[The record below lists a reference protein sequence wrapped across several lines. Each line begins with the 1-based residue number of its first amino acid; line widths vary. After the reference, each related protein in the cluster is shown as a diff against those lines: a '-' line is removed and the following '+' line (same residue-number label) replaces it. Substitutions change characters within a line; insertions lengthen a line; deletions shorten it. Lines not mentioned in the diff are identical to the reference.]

1 MSTVKCGEWSN
12 ELAES
17 ARRGAGPSEGL
28 SAHLSDCGR
37 CGERWEAERT
47 LSAELRRLRLAHAG
61 ERSQDVWRRRLM
73 AEFAPL
79 ERSQS
84 RSWFRWAWVP
94 ASVALLVVA
103 SVQVWLGM
111 PGRNV
116 PAQLSV
122 ESEDFAGA
130 GFLDIDEENGFIPVP
145 YALPLA
151 TGESVRI
158 VRRELNGAELV
169 RMGIDLP
176 GGYAGG
182 LADDFEAD
190 IVLGEDE
197 LPRAVQL
204 VSYPELRFQTGEQLQ

>member
-1 MSTVKCGEWSN
+1 MNTVNCGEWSN
-12 ELAES
+12 ELDEC
-17 ARRGAGPSEGL
+17 ARRGARPSKRL

-37 CGERWEAERT
+37 CGERWEAART
-47 LSAELRRLRLAHAG
+47 LNAELRKLRLARSG

-73 AEFAPL
+73 AEFARL

-116 PAQLSV
+116 PAQPSV
-122 ESEDFAGA
+122 ENEDFAGA
-130 GFLDIDEENGFIPVP
+130 GFVEIDEENGFIPVP

-176 GGYAGG
+176 GGYADD

-190 IVLGEDE
+190 VVLGEDE

-204 VSYPELRFQTGEQLQ
+204 VSYPEL

>member
-1 MSTVKCGEWSN
+1 MSTGNCGEWLN
-12 ELAES
+12 QLAEC
-17 ARRGAGPSEGL
+17 ARRGAEPSGRL
-28 SAHLSDCGR
+28 SAHLSECAR
-37 CGERWEAERT
+37 CGERWEAEQA
-47 LSAELRRLRLAHAG
+47 LSAELRELRLACAG
-61 ERSQDVWRRRLM
+61 ERSADVWRRRLM
-73 AEFAPL
+73 AEFARL
-79 ERSQS
+79 EPSSS
-84 RSWFRWAWVP
+84 RSWFRWAWIP
-94 ASVALLVVA
+94 ASAALLVVA

-116 PAQLSV
+116 PAQRSV
-122 ESEDFAGA
+122 QSEDLAGA
-130 GFLDIDEENGFIPVP
+130 GFLDIGEANGFIPVP

-176 GGYAGG
+176 GAYAGD

-204 VSYPELRFQTGEQLQ
+204 VSYPEL

>member
-1 MSTVKCGEWSN
+1 
-12 ELAES
+12 
-17 ARRGAGPSEGL
+17 
-28 SAHLSDCGR
+28 
-37 CGERWEAERT
+37 
-47 LSAELRRLRLAHAG
+47 
-61 ERSQDVWRRRLM
+61 
-73 AEFAPL
+73 
-79 ERSQS
+79 
-84 RSWFRWAWVP
+84 
-94 ASVALLVVA
+94 
-103 SVQVWLGM
+103 M

-116 PAQLSV
+116 PAQRSV
-122 ESEDFAGA
+122 QSEDLAGA
-130 GFLDIDEENGFIPVP
+130 GFLDIGEANGFIPVP

-176 GGYAGG
+176 GAYAGD

-204 VSYPELRFQTGEQLQ
+204 VSYPEL

>member
-1 MSTVKCGEWSN
+1 MSTVNCGEWSN
-12 ELAES
+12 ELAEC
-17 ARRGAGPSEGL
+17 ARRGAGPSERL

-61 ERSQDVWRRRLM
+61 ERSEDVWRRRLM

-84 RSWFRWAWVP
+84 RPWFRWAWVP

-130 GFLDIDEENGFIPVP
+130 GFVDIDEENGFIPVP

-158 VRRELNGAELV
+158 VRREMNGAELV

-176 GGYAGG
+176 GGYADG
-182 LADDFEAD
+182 LADDFEANV
-190 IVLGEDE
+190 VLGEDE

-204 VSYPELRFQTGEQLQ
+204 VSYPEL